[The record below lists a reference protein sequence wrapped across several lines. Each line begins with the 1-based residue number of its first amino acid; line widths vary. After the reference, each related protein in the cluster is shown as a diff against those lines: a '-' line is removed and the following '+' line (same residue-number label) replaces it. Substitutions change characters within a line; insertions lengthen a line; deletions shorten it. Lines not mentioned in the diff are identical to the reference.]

1 MIDNIKII
9 GKLVEEHAKN
19 SMNPDKF
26 EQEILKLKRNQR
38 KLARLE
44 QWLRKH
50 YGGIQQNLDVSQ
62 D

>member
-9 GKLVEEHAKN
+9 GKLVEEHAKL

-38 KLARLE
+38 KLERLE
-44 QWLRKH
+44 KWLKKF
-50 YGGIQQNLDVSQ
+50 GGGVQQNLDVCQ

>member
-9 GKLVEEHAKN
+9 GKLIEEHAKN

-38 KLARLE
+38 KLERLE
-44 QWLRKH
+44 QWLKKI
-50 YGGIQQNLDVSQ
+50 GGGSQQEFAF
-62 D
+62 